1 MSENQRDNWSL
12 RIISASGDIR
22 VQALAGQAMTIGR
35 SSSVEVVL
43 DDPGV
48 SRRHAVLEPATHG
61 WQVRDLGSRNG
72 TAVNGKT
79 IDAKT
84 LTAND
89 VLAIGPFVM
98 RVERPMPEQA
108 TVDGMSIVD
117 DDSAQLSRL
126 ADMGRPKIDAS
137 QIRGVQ
143 QLGRDLIAINSA
155 HARLERLC
163 GFMLETWMQ
172 GQHTAVL
179 EVSEEALA
187 KWSVPKVVCG
197 PLSVDKEDL
206 DFYLSRSL
214 IESVVRSGEPVLAT
228 RSGSEIGGPS
238 TGDAAAVV
246 ELSIAPETTH
256 ASVIGCPLPTLPA
269 ELSEPI
275 DDEPVVEAPPA
286 GTRVL
291 YAVLPDRCGTGE
303 WLALASLA
311 VEQWDL
317 AERAWAGRKQAER
330 RAMIEA
336 ELARARKVQLQLVP
350 QSPSVEGME
359 LFLHFEPC
367 LGVAGDYIDV
377 VPMPDG
383 RILLVVMD
391 VCGKGMAAAL
401 ISSSLHT
408 YIHATVRTLTD
419 TQRLMDGLN
428 RYLCKTL
435 ADSSF
440 VTGIALMLDP
450 KTGHGEAV
458 NAGHPPC
465 ILAKADGTSRFA
477 ASGENPPLGIIEDP
491 PVGQRLTVQPGEVL
505 ALYTDGLSEL
515 FDENG
520 QWIGHDGL
528 ADQLA
533 ASYDQDNAA
542 VATVADTLNQRLAVI
557 QNGRPPDD
565 DMTFLLARRA

>member
-1 MSENQRDNWSL
+1 MSENKRDRWSL
-12 RIISASGDIR
+12 RIIDASGAIR
-22 VQALAGQAMTIGR
+22 VQPLEGSSMTIGR
-35 SSSVEVVL
+35 SSSVELVL

-48 SRRHAVLEPATHG
+48 SRRHAVLEPAETG
-61 WQVRDLGSRNG
+61 WRVRDLGSRNG
-72 TAVNGKT
+72 TAVNGVT
-79 IDAKT
+79 IDAKP
-84 LTAND
+84 LTIND

-98 RVERPMPEQA
+98 RVERPTPEHVTA
-108 TVDGMSIVD
+108 DAMSVVD
-117 DDSAQLSRL
+117 DHTAQLSRL
-126 ADMGRPKIDAS
+126 TDMGRPKIDAS

-143 QLGRDLIAINSA
+143 QLGRDLILIGSS

-179 EVSEEALA
+179 EVSDEALS
-187 KWSVPKVVCG
+187 KWAVPKVICG
-197 PLSVDKEDL
+197 PLSVDQEDL

-238 TGDAAAVV
+238 SGQAAAVV

-269 ELSEPI
+269 ELSEPV
-275 DDEPVVEAPPA
+275 DGEPITDQPTS
-286 GTRVL
+286 GMRVL

-330 RAMIEA
+330 RATIEA
-336 ELARARKVQLQLVP
+336 ELERARKVQLQLVP
-350 QSPSVEGME
+350 NSPRVEGLE
-359 LFLHFEPC
+359 LALHFEPC

-465 ILAKADGTSRFA
+465 ILAKPDGTSRFA

-491 PVGQRLTVQPGEVL
+491 PVGQRLMVQPDEVL
-505 ALYTDGLSEL
+505 TLYTDGLSEL

-528 ADQLA
+528 ADEVA
-533 ASYDQDNAA
+533 ASYKQPADPLSG
-542 VATVADTLNQRLAVI
+542 VASTLNQRLAVI